1 MANKRP
7 VITSTILPGTTTVR
21 ILNNSTKNLHLQ
33 KLLIQEA
40 KVALIEVKIQFKDEE
55 TGKKC
60 LMEIEKAIGKK
71 KE

>member
-21 ILNNSTKNLHLQ
+21 ILNNSTKNLHIQ

-40 KVALIEVKIQFKDEE
+40 KAALIEVKIQFKDEE

-60 LMEIEKAIGKK
+60 LTEVEKAIQKK